1 MSAISPVSN
10 SISTIIRSFK
20 SDVSKNA
27 HQLKLSLVWQTRFYD
42 HVIRNYQEF
51 IIVETQCFAS
61 QQLQTTSVE
70 LNINETM
77 PMKKW
82 RKVVGKLEG
91 ERTAILIEDNGLPHN
106 LTYPLASYGG
116 VPDND

>member
-1 MSAISPVSN
+1 MMKLISYLLFFICKSPICHYLQHVSVA
-10 SISTIIRSFK
+10 S
-20 SDVSKNA
+20 
-27 HQLKLSLVWQTRFYD
+27 
-42 HVIRNYQEF
+42 NYPG
-51 IIVETQCFAS
+51 
-61 QQLQTTSVE
+61 
-70 LNINETM
+70 INETM

-116 VPDND
+116 VPESDWR